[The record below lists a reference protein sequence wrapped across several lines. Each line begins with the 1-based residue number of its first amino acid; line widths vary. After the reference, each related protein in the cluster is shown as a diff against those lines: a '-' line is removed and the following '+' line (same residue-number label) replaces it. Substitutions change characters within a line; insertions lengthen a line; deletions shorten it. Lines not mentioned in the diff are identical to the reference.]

1 MAYLRGWLAV
11 NLKSVDRVPTLGLI
25 NGNLIRTFYGIAKF
39 SYVEAYRI
47 LDVDLAYTHGV
58 KKRITPRSKRRIG
71 VGTFKEFE
79 DEFPYTDL
87 FPIAYRGLILASTHT
102 SDQLWVVK
110 RPFRDYNDLLNYLKY
125 EFEPIRWESRSLED
139 IIKNYA
145 YSYNRLQEP
154 LKEVTLI
161 AGEVY
166 LTLFTFFLVHLG
178 HRFTLLLLMRNPEL
192 FEEAAE
198 KYVPLV
204 RMHVEAWTKVGIK
217 VFVAH
222 DDIAMR
228 NGPMISPKVFEEH
241 VAQFYPHIWEPLV
254 ANGIKILFVSDGKY
268 LPLMDILI
276 KAGVSGFKINW
287 DARLTRREMK
297 WLIEKYGDRYVLS
310 FGPRYEVMRHGSAK
324 DAEDEAKWL
333 AELVRDVK
341 GFFISNVV
349 GNPENV
355 VAFWRTWIK
364 ERERK

>member
-58 KKRITPRSKRRIG
+58 KKRIKPRSKRRIG

-166 LTLFTFFLVHLG
+166 LTIFTFFLVHLG

-192 FEEAAE
+192 L
-198 KYVPLV
+198 KRQP
-204 RMHVEAWTKVGIK
+204 
-217 VFVAH
+217 
-222 DDIAMR
+222 R
-228 NGPMISPKVFEEH
+228 NMYH
-241 VAQFYPHIWEPLV
+241 
-254 ANGIKILFVSDGKY
+254 
-268 LPLMDILI
+268 
-276 KAGVSGFKINW
+276 
-287 DARLTRREMK
+287 
-297 WLIEKYGDRYVLS
+297 
-310 FGPRYEVMRHGSAK
+310 
-324 DAEDEAKWL
+324 
-333 AELVRDVK
+333 
-341 GFFISNVV
+341 
-349 GNPENV
+349 
-355 VAFWRTWIK
+355 
-364 ERERK
+364 

>member
-1 MAYLRGWLAV
+1 
-11 NLKSVDRVPTLGLI
+11 
-25 NGNLIRTFYGIAKF
+25 
-39 SYVEAYRI
+39 
-47 LDVDLAYTHGV
+47 
-58 KKRITPRSKRRIG
+58 
-71 VGTFKEFE
+71 
-79 DEFPYTDL
+79 
-87 FPIAYRGLILASTHT
+87 
-102 SDQLWVVK
+102 
-110 RPFRDYNDLLNYLKY
+110 
-125 EFEPIRWESRSLED
+125 
-139 IIKNYA
+139 
-145 YSYNRLQEP
+145 
-154 LKEVTLI
+154 
-161 AGEVY
+161 
-166 LTLFTFFLVHLG
+166 
-178 HRFTLLLLMRNPEL
+178 
-192 FEEAAE
+192 
-198 KYVPLV
+198 
-204 RMHVEAWTKVGIK
+204 MHVEAWTKVGIK

-228 NGPMISPKVFEEH
+228 NGPMISPKVFKEH
-241 VAQFYPHIWEPLV
+241 VAQFYPHIWEPLM
-254 ANGIKILFVSDGKY
+254 ANGIKILFISDGKY

>member
-58 KKRITPRSKRRIG
+58 KERIKPRSKRRIG

-166 LTLFTFFLVHLG
+166 LTIFTFFLVHLG

-192 FEEAAE
+192 L
-198 KYVPLV
+198 KRQP
-204 RMHVEAWTKVGIK
+204 
-217 VFVAH
+217 
-222 DDIAMR
+222 R
-228 NGPMISPKVFEEH
+228 NMYH
-241 VAQFYPHIWEPLV
+241 
-254 ANGIKILFVSDGKY
+254 
-268 LPLMDILI
+268 
-276 KAGVSGFKINW
+276 
-287 DARLTRREMK
+287 
-297 WLIEKYGDRYVLS
+297 
-310 FGPRYEVMRHGSAK
+310 
-324 DAEDEAKWL
+324 
-333 AELVRDVK
+333 
-341 GFFISNVV
+341 
-349 GNPENV
+349 
-355 VAFWRTWIK
+355 
-364 ERERK
+364 